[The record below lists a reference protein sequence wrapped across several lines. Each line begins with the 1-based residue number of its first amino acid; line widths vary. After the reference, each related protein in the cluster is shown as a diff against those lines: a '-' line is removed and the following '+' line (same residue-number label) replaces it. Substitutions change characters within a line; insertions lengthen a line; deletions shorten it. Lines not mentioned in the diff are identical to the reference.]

1 VEEATHIILEV
12 VVLKLAATVKGADE
26 AAYVVSKLTVASI
39 SSMKPPR

>member
-12 VVLKLAATVKGADE
+12 VVLELAATVEGADE
-26 AAYVVSKLTVASI
+26 AAYVVSKLTATSI